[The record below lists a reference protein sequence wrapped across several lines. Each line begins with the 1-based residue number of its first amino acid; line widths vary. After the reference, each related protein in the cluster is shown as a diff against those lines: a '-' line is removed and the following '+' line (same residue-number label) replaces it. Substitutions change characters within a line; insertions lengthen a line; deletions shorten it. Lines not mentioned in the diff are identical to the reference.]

1 MATYCKYYKEEE
13 YISIDG
19 GTTWTAM
26 GVYRKGDLL
35 EYDSPDCGYV
45 PMERTISG
53 TPYCSGYDKYVDV
66 YDQVS
71 YDSGQTWQTTAT
83 TTTLVEA
90 DSEDCG
96 YVPPLPTGTKF
107 RATYTG
113 GTAYSAACDGNT
125 ILTSG
130 NTKPS
135 GYDYSAMTTAQIG
148 PCVTSLGE
156 NAFYQCTGLSSVNIP
171 DSVTTIGNSAFT
183 NCYSL
188 SNVIMPDSVR
198 AIGDRAF
205 NNCNGLTSINIPSG
219 VTSIAGSAFYSCD
232 SLSSIAIPNGVTVI
246 GSRTFMYCRSLSS
259 VTIGSGVTSIE
270 YGAFWGCSS
279 LSSITIPDSVTNIGN
294 SAFYQCSGLTSCEI
308 GSGVTNIS
316 GAAFMNCKNLTS
328 ITCNALQPPALGD
341 AAFYGSSCP
350 IYVQN
355 VEAYKAASGWST
367 YASRIQPIT

>member
-13 YISIDG
+13 YRSLDG

-53 TPYCSGYDKYVDV
+53 TPYCSGYDKMVDV

-113 GTAYSAACDGNT
+113 GTYSAACDGNT

-171 DSVTTIGNSAFT
+171 DSVTEIGNSAFT

-188 SNVIMPDSVR
+188 SNVNIPDSVT
-198 AIGDRAF
+198 AIGTRAF
-205 NNCNGLTSINIPSG
+205 NGCTGLTSCTIGSGVTSISNSAFQNCRSLTSISIPSG
-219 VTSIAGSAFYSCD
+219 VTIIGDSTFY
-232 SLSSIAIPNGVTVI
+232 N
-246 GSRTFMYCRSLSS
+246 CRSLTS

-270 YGAFWGCSS
+270 RYAFGYCSG
-279 LSSITIPDSVTNIGN
+279 LTSIDIPDNVTNIGN
-294 SAFYQCSGLTSCEI
+294 IAFYYCTALTSCTI
-308 GSGVTNIS
+308 GSGVTSI
-316 GAAFMNCKNLTS
+316 GRYAFYNCNHLTS
-328 ITCNALQPPALGD
+328 VTVNATTPPTLGD
-341 AAFYGSSCP
+341 SVFDSTNNCS
-350 IYVQN
+350 IYVPSSSVN
-355 VEAYKAASGWST
+355 SYKSAWSS
-367 YASRIQPIT
+367 YSSRIQPLT